1 MHTIRALFLFLAFVS
16 FSANAE
22 TYYWIV
28 NNTSNVNF
36 KVSSSVKHVSAT
48 AACQY
53 YVDNF
58 IPTSTLSGHSYT
70 MVMAPTNNSAS
81 CYIHLLHTTNGVIKD
96 FFTMPVT
103 RFGTECPANS
113 VYNPATGKC
122 DGDPCLD
129 KKDQDQ
135 RVSKSG
141 IRNDGF
147 VHCFK
152 TTDGKTICSHA
163 TSACFNGCAVE
174 LPMGSG
180 FKCTYDTAGQYRCSG
195 SGYYSGTSCS
205 SQVPSSD
212 PDPDGNDP
220 VPMEKSSDEP
230 CIFGTVNGVTSCEQR
245 NRIDFEGIF
254 GGEGNCTGDACNPT
268 KDATSKEDKTKTEIT
283 STTDENGV
291 TTTTKK
297 ETKTQTKCIGTDT
310 DCSTST
316 TTKTTTTK
324 TDGSGN
330 TTSTTGTCT
339 GPQCSSNTNPDADG
353 DGFGDCV
360 GDDCGE
366 EEEASSVSGESCNV
380 ELSCEGD
387 AIQCAILRQEKE
399 NNCKWR
405 LGAEEESAIT
415 AAVSGEGFELEEKN
429 IDGAALFNQ
438 AISQGRWLAASC
450 PPPRSIS
457 VMGKTI
463 TFSWEPVCE
472 FAIAMGPLIVA
483 LASLFFAVFVFR
495 GVKGS

>member
-1 MHTIRALFLFLAFVS
+1 MFDPSVS
-16 FSANAE
+16 NIQDSQANCN
-22 TYYWIV
+22 YKW
-28 NNTSNVNF
+28 
-36 KVSSSVKHVSAT
+36 
-48 AACQY
+48 
-53 YVDNF
+53 
-58 IPTSTLSGHSYT
+58 IPTYGDGSYSMT
-70 MVMAPTNNSAS
+70 P
-81 CYIHLLHTTNGVIKD
+81 
-96 FFTMPVT
+96 
-103 RFGTECPANS
+103 
-113 VYNPATGKC
+113 VYNAVQFIHRAGDTCPTGTTYNASVGAC
-122 DGDPCLD
+122 EGDPCLL

-135 RVSKSG
+135 PVSKSG
-141 IRNDGF
+141 MRGDAF

-152 TTDGKTICSHA
+152 TTDGKTLCSHA
-163 TSACFNGCAVE
+163 ATACFNGCAVE
-174 LPMGSG
+174 LPMGSA

-205 SQVPSSD
+205 SDVPSSD
-212 PDPDGNDP
+212 PDPDGTDP
-220 VPMEKSSDEP
+220 VPMEKTSDEP
-230 CIFGTVNGVTSCEQR
+230 CIYGTVNGVTSCEQR
-245 NRIDFEGIF
+245 NRLDSEGIF
-254 GGEGNCTGDACNPT
+254 GGEGTCTGDGCSPA

-283 STTDENGV
+283 SETDSNGV

-297 ETKTQTKCIGTDT
+297 DTKTHTNCTGTDT
-310 DCSTST
+310 NCTTST
-316 TTKTTTTK
+316 TTKITITK
-324 TDGSGN
+324 TDAAGN
-330 TTSTTGTCT
+330 TTSTNGTCT
-339 GPQCSSNTNPDADG
+339 GPQCESNTNPDADG

-360 GDDCGE
+360 GEDCGE
-366 EEEASSVSGESCNV
+366 GEEVSSVSGESCGV

-405 LGAEEESAIT
+405 LGAEEEAAIT
-415 AAVSGEGFELEEKN
+415 ASVSGEGFELEEKN